1 LLTFS
6 YTVVDVKAPLPCT
19 EILASTNPSNDA
31 LVEASISVQGNG
43 ALTSTTV

>member
-6 YTVVDVKAPLPCT
+6 YTVDDVKAPLPCT

-31 LVEASISVQGNG
+31 LLETPVTIAEPV
-43 ALTSTTV
+43 